1 VSPVLPFLWYPALSY
16 NNQSYNPRPT
26 WYTEILR
33 TILDKK
39 TLRGLRG
46 PEYWREE
53 TISKKKR
60 LKARRS
66 DDPSNGAVTVAG
78 ARAKP
83 TARVRDYESHVF
95 VCTGGDCKK
104 RGAKDMRKAL
114 KEELRSEGL
123 LSEVRLDAVDCL
135 GLCKHGPNVV
145 VYDRA
150 QPKGTWYLGLLE
162 EDVPEV
168 VERHLKS
175 GEPVERLAADRCPP
189 KAKKK

>member
-1 VSPVLPFLWYPALSY
+1 MRAGVL
-16 NNQSYNPRPT
+16 
-26 WYTEILR
+26 
-33 TILDKK
+33 
-39 TLRGLRG
+39 G
-46 PEYWREE
+46 EE

-60 LKARRS
+60 LKKI
-66 DDPSNGAVTVAG
+66 DDPSNGVMPRAE

-83 TARVRDYESHVF
+83 AAKVRDYESHVF

-150 QPKGTWYLGLLE
+150 QPKGTWYLGRLE

-175 GEPVERLAADRCPP
+175 GEPGERLAADRGPP